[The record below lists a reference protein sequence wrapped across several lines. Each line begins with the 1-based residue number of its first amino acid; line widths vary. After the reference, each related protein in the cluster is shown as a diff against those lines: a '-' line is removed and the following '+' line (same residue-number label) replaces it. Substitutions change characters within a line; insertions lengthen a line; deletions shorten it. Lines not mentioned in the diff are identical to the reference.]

1 MMNLKA
7 FFVLLAALVL
17 VFGTSYLIIGNH
29 EVLKQNFTVYKGLV
43 IPMYIMLALAFG
55 CGLLISFA
63 WILFSGFRTSIVNWR
78 RNRLQRAGE
87 AVELEYGRGVE
98 EILSGRDDMAMK
110 HFQKA
115 LAQDPRHLKS
125 LLRAGETERKAGRLD
140 EAVELHQKA
149 HHLAEGEVAPLYALA
164 DDYEA
169 LEDWNRLENC
179 LKKIVDLKP
188 KTSFASYRRLR
199 DLYIR
204 TDRWEEAEAVQSRI
218 RTWPGQDGGTRD
230 VENELLGIRYQIG
243 QQKRAALQLKEAISE
258 FRRLLRKRPDFIP
271 AYLAMGETQLESEHH
286 RLGLETWEKG
296 FMATN
301 SPIFLRRIAEFLLER
316 DDPQQAIEIHRRV
329 AAWADKDIIARFM
342 LGKLYYRLEMVDD
355 ANDIFDS
362 LREDM
367 AHSPTLHYLLARI
380 RQRRGDF
387 EGAMNSYRQ
396 VLHELQFVEL
406 SYECTQCHTACKEW
420 ADRCTSCNSW
430 GTIEVQMQENI
441 ASETLGLSSRPV
453 YLPKRDE
460 RLLLGGKRLD

>member
-1 MMNLKA
+1 MNLKA
-7 FFVLLAALVL
+7 FLVLLAALVL
-17 VFGTSYLIIGNH
+17 VFGTSFLIIGNH
-29 EVLKQNFTVYKGLV
+29 EVLKQNFTVYKDLV

-55 CGLLISFA
+55 CGLLISFV
-63 WILFSGFRTSIVNWR
+63 WILLSGFRASFINWR

-98 EILSGRDDMAMK
+98 EILSGRDEIALK

-115 LAQDPRHLKS
+115 LERDPRHLKS

-149 HHLAEGEVAPLYALA
+149 HHIAEDELAPLYALV

-169 LEDWNRLENC
+169 MKDWSRLENC
-179 LKKIVDLKP
+179 LKKIIALKP
-188 KTSFASYRRLR
+188 KTSFTSYRRLR

-204 TDRWEEAEAVQSRI
+204 TDRWEEAETVQSRI
-218 RTWPGQDGGTRD
+218 QSWHGQDGGVRD
-230 VENELLGIRYQIG
+230 EANELLGIRYQIG
-243 QQKRAALQLKEAISE
+243 QQKRAALQRKEAISE
-258 FRRLLRKRPDFIP
+258 FRKLLKTRPDFIP
-271 AYLAMGETQLESEHH
+271 AYLAMGETHLESEHH
-286 RLGLETWEKG
+286 RLALETWEKG

-301 SPIFLRRIAEFLLER
+301 SPIFLKRIAEFLLER

-329 AAWADKDIIARFM
+329 AARASKDIIARFM

-387 EGAMNSYRQ
+387 EGAVNSYRQ
-396 VLHELQFVEL
+396 VIRELQSVEL
-406 SYECTQCHTACKEW
+406 NYECTSCHTEHEEW
-420 ADRCTSCNSW
+420 VDRCTSCSSW
-430 GTIEVQMQENI
+430 GTIEVSMKENI
-441 ASETLGLSSRPV
+441 AAEALGLSSRPI
-453 YLPKRDE
+453 YLPRRDD
-460 RLLLGGKRLD
+460 RLLLGGKRSV